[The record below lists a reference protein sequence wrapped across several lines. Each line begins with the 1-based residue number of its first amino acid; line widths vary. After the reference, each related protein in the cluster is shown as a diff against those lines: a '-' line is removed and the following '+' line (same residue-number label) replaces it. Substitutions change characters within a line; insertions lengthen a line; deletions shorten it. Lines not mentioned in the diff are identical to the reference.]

1 VTHSTIARM
10 RFRIIVASGHLSPR
24 LAELA
29 EFLLTATVLV
39 GTGRKPVN
47 SEHSKYMRKLLKN
60 DGLNSPRCLNSLMRA
75 AVLAPLLLGGATPD
89 ASGANVRC
97 PPQAWFAHRAGPAYL
112 LGFVD
117 LGQGGTRGADGK
129 EQLGIHVATGG
140 IVTPVRAL
148 DVPSR
153 SEKAL
158 ARVSH

>member
-1 VTHSTIARM
+1 M
-10 RFRIIVASGHLSPR
+10 
-24 LAELA
+24 
-29 EFLLTATVLV
+29 
-39 GTGRKPVN
+39 
-47 SEHSKYMRKLLKN
+47 
-60 DGLNSPRCLNSLMRA
+60 
-75 AVLAPLLLGGATPD
+75 LAPLLLGGATPD
-89 ASGANVRC
+89 TSGANVRC
-97 PPQAWFAHRAGPAYL
+97 PLQACFAHGAGSAYL

-117 LGQGGTRGADGK
+117 LGQGSIRGADGK